1 MNVETLPFQEVLKRA
16 PDIFEA
22 VVVAGQRSG
31 QINARRASERVEYE
45 IDDIEEDYPLMD
57 EINEDYVELEM
68 KPTNR
73 PNEYAATVPGAFIV
87 PEWDFMYLFEVMD
100 EKSSGKTYPDMEK
113 ETPYVV
119 VELER

>member
-45 IDDIEEDYPLMD
+45 IDDLEEDYPLMD
-57 EINEDYVELEM
+57 EINEDYVEQE
-68 KPTNR
+68 KT
-73 PNEYAATVPGAFIV
+73 TVLAMQEFLADGLTWRFP
-87 PEWDFMYLFEVMD
+87 D
-100 EKSSGKTYPDMEK
+100 EDENDPASE
-113 ETPYVV
+113 EA
-119 VELER
+119 